1 MSKIVELHVQNAIAW
16 QHEIKFGVTK
26 EQRESLFVLIDE
38 YLRIKAENGALR
50 DVLTKAAAIGLAH
63 GIGAAEAAKPDAL

>member
-1 MSKIVELHVQNAIAW
+1 MSKIVELHVHNAIAW
-16 QHEIKFGVTK
+16 RDEVKFGVTK

-50 DVLTKAAAIGLAH
+50 DVLTKAASIGLAH
-63 GIGAAEAAKPDAL
+63 GIGVAEAVKPDAL